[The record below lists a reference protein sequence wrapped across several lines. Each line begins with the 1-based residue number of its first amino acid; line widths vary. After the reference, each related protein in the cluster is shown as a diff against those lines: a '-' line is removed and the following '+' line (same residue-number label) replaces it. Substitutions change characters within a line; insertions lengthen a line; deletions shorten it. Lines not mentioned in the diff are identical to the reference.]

1 MSIADLQVCIRCHEE
16 CVECEARGA
25 SNCGKCKHYRYG
37 SEEPHT
43 CVSSCP
49 IGTHYANNHSK
60 QCEPCHE
67 ACRLVEFYLLVKLFV
82 YLPTFFYNR
91 GVKYLLFDPLIIIPW
106 RTVLLSDI
114 YIVCRSG
121 CTGSTNWD
129 CLHCVNY
136 KVYNDTALDDI
147 LDRVIADTALTEH
160 NSTEEPVTVRSS
172 NLKALILNST
182 TMRPPRVVNIANF
195 SEDGNYSLLLTALQG
210 SAPSRPLVK
219 VRKILSMNT

>member
-1 MSIADLQVCIRCHEE
+1 M
-16 CVECEARGA
+16 
-25 SNCGKCKHYRYG
+25 
-37 SEEPHT
+37 
-43 CVSSCP
+43 
-49 IGTHYANNHSK
+49 
-60 QCEPCHE
+60 
-67 ACRLVEFYLLVKLFV
+67 
-82 YLPTFFYNR
+82 
-91 GVKYLLFDPLIIIPW
+91 
-106 RTVLLSDI
+106 
-114 YIVCRSG
+114 
-121 CTGSTNWD
+121 
-129 CLHCVNY
+129 NY

-210 SAPSRPLVK
+210 SVPSRPLVK